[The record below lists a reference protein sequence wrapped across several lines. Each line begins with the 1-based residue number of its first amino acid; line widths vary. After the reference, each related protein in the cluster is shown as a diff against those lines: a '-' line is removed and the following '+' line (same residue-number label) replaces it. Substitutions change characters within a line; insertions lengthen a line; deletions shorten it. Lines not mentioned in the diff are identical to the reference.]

1 VADRSI
7 SITQYRSG
15 AGVVFGGFIWC
26 SPRDT
31 GSPLTGPFVGY
42 WENSD
47 LVYSSASLITLN
59 SDDTVTM
66 TCKATDASGG
76 APEATG
82 QLDASGSFYLIP
94 MGDIRP

>member
-7 SITQYRSG
+7 SINQYRSG

-31 GSPLTGPFVGY
+31 GSLSTGPFVGW

-59 SDDTVTM
+59 SDDSVTM
-66 TCKATDASGG
+66 TCKATDGSGNN
-76 APEATG
+76 PEGT
-82 QLDASGSFYLIP
+82 LDASGSFYLIP
-94 MGDIRP
+94 VSDIRP